1 MTITHSNQEIKLT
14 PNTMLLL
21 VKLNTLTDA
30 ELSEQYPELNHLKR
44 DDKIKFILSTQ
55 S

>member
-1 MTITHSNQEIKLT
+1 
-14 PNTMLLL
+14 MLLL